1 MTNKRQQPSYHLC
14 KNVYLGSWANEA
26 FNYFTLY
33 QDIMHGLWTR
43 IISSVVELGVD
54 IADSPAMSFQGRDV
68 QPNSYRTRLTWHL
81 KSTPKR
87 NIGNSK
93 FGKHQFFKFML
104 VLRFL
109 FTLLR
114 EMIKFDGHFKR
125 IAFDLGGIVFDLD
138 AWGVEGLSKIALQ
151 ILFVLFSF
159 PF

>member
-1 MTNKRQQPSYHLC
+1 
-14 KNVYLGSWANEA
+14 
-26 FNYFTLY
+26 
-33 QDIMHGLWTR
+33 
-43 IISSVVELGVD
+43 
-54 IADSPAMSFQGRDV
+54 
-68 QPNSYRTRLTWHL
+68 
-81 KSTPKR
+81 
-87 NIGNSK
+87 
-93 FGKHQFFKFML
+93 ML

-138 AWGVEGLSKIALQ
+138 AWGVEGLSKVALQ